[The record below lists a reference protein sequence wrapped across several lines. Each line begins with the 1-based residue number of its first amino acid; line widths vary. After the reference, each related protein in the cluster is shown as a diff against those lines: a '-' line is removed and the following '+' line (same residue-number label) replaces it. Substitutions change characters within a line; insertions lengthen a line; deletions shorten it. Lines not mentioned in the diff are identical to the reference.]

1 MSGSSARMLRL
12 LALLQTHRYWPG
24 TELADR
30 LEVSPRTVRRDV
42 DRLRD
47 CGYRVVASR
56 GATGG
61 YRLQAGASLPPLLLE
76 DDEAGAIAVGLRA
89 AAGGGVSG
97 VEEASVRALTKSVQ
111 VMPKRLQRSVEA

>member
-47 CGYRVVASR
+47 LGYPVDATR

-61 YRLQAGASLPPLLLE
+61 YQLQAGASLPPLLLE
-76 DDEAGAIAVGLRA
+76 DDEAVAIAVGLRS

-97 VEEASVRALTKSVQ
+97 VEAASVRALTQIVQ
-111 VMPKRLQRSVEA
+111 VMPTRLQRRVDA